1 MRFWDYEFEVLDEN
15 IIFDEELT
23 AEQLNVKPGDGFMT
37 FVQEDGTVILRKID
51 LTKVEQ
57 ISLKKVKVVK

>member
-1 MRFWDYEFEVLDEN
+1 MKFWDYEFAVVNEN

-23 AEQLNVKPGDGFMT
+23 AEQLSVKPGDGFMT
-37 FVQEDGTVILRKID
+37 FVEEDGTVILRKID

-57 ISLKKVKVVK
+57 IKVE

>member
-1 MRFWDYEFEVLDEN
+1 VKFWDYEFAVVNEN

-23 AEQLNVKPGDGFMT
+23 AEQLSVKPGDGFMT
-37 FVQEDGTVILRKID
+37 FVEEDGTVILRKID

-57 ISLKKVKVVK
+57 IKVE

>member
-1 MRFWDYEFEVLDEN
+1 MRFWDYEFEVLDED

-23 AEQLNVKPGDGFMT
+23 AEQLSVKPGDGFIT

-51 LTKVEQ
+51 LAKVEQ
-57 ISLKKVKVVK
+57 IKLKKVKVAE